1 MKHLLLATACT
12 FALAGASHAAS
23 FTFGAD
29 AEAFDN
35 PSNQNSANGNEI
47 AIEGTFDQVY
57 NDESSPLFGEN
68 VKDGI
73 MVQATATTT
82 DSNGQVVDADP
93 FMDSFSSSK
102 PAGLGVC
109 STGFDGAVSNIY
121 DGESQCS
128 SHYSGDLTKDSGD
141 DNLVD
146 PEVLKLS
153 FLEEF
158 TFDPLMVVL
167 NELFIR
173 DANHEKVDTQIL
185 ISDDGTFNPLEDTYE
200 VLAGVVQGLGDFN
213 LGPSTMY
220 WFTSVDQQQE
230 IYLETLVV
238 SEVPLPAGLT
248 LMLAGMGAFGVM
260 ARRRKP

>member
-82 DSNGQVVDADP
+82 DSNYYA
-93 FMDSFSSSK
+93 MDYETVLPMEGAPLASEGMQALQHVWAPCHNDSGIFAWNSAPNMSSLFVERASAK
-102 PAGLGVC
+102 RRPVLGVPP
-109 STGFDGAVSNIY
+109 GNGARISK
-121 DGESQCS
+121 G
-128 SHYSGDLTKDSGD
+128 
-141 DNLVD
+141 
-146 PEVLKLS
+146 
-153 FLEEF
+153 
-158 TFDPLMVVL
+158 PLPG
-167 NELFIR
+167 
-173 DANHEKVDTQIL
+173 ANA
-185 ISDDGTFNPLEDTYE
+185 DGTP
-200 VLAGVVQGLGDFN
+200 
-213 LGPSTMY
+213 
-220 WFTSVDQQQE
+220 
-230 IYLETLVV
+230 
-238 SEVPLPAGLT
+238 GLT
-248 LMLAGMGAFGVM
+248 RWPGLSCSP
-260 ARRRKP
+260 RRNT